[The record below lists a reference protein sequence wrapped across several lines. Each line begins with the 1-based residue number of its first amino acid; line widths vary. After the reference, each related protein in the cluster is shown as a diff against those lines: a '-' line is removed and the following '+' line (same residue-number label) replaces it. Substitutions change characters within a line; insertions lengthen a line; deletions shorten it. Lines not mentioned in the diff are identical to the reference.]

1 MDVMNLVAKLSL
13 DKTNFDNGIKGA
25 QSSASGLGKS
35 FNVPLGNISSKFTT
49 LGTTLGTVGKKIGS
63 FGKSFAPVSAGAGA
77 LIAATG
83 ALAIKAAGTG
93 DRIDK
98 MSQKVGLSRKSFQEM
113 DFVMSQ
119 SGANIESLQ
128 TGMKT
133 LTKQMSGAATG
144 SKSSAEAFKKLGVS
158 VTNSDGSLRNQ
169 EDVMWDTI
177 KALQGM
183 DNQTEKAKIA
193 SQLFGRAGT
202 ELMPLLNQEAGSL
215 DKLRKKANDL
225 GLVMS
230 DDAVDASVKFTD
242 TMDQL
247 KRALAMA
254 GAKIGA
260 ALLPHIQKFANYVIK
275 NIPKIQNVIKGVAD
289 KIASLSPTVLK
300 VIGVGMLA
308 ITAIAP
314 VAGVIASIVTVV
326 GGLATAIGFLLTPM
340 GLVVVAI
347 GAVIAIGVLLY
358 KNWDKVK
365 ATAITLMNNLKTSF
379 DQIRQAILN
388 AWNAVKRATTN
399 AWNAVKNAVTNAW
412 KNIKTTVSNAIN
424 AVRTT
429 ITNIWNSIKSITGNV
444 WSSIK
449 ETIGNAI
456 NAVKSTI
463 SNIWNSIKSIT
474 GNVWSSIKETIGNAI
489 NGAKDA
495 VHNAVSAVKEFLK
508 FTGISTIVKNVFN
521 NIRNFIKDPINT
533 AKNAVKTAYD
543 NIKKWLP
550 FSGLA
555 KTVSNTFNSIKKA
568 ISDPINTAK
577 GAVEGAVKTIK
588 GLFPLKLGKIFN
600 LSLPKFE
607 IISKGSFP
615 WGLGG
620 KGSLPKWKVSW
631 KKKGMNNLLALDGAT
646 IFGAMGG
653 NLLGGGEAGRELVV
667 GEKYAMDMIR
677 KASNNENI
685 EVLLVQLIGL
695 LERWLPTKTIAYVN
709 KNDISQSVNRELG
722 KLLV

>member
-35 FNVPLGNISSKFTT
+35 FNGPLGTISSKFTA
-49 LGTTLGTVGKKIGS
+49 LGTTLGTVGQKVGS
-63 FGKSFAPVSAGAGA
+63 FAKSFAPASAGAGA

-83 ALAIKAAGTG
+83 ALAMKAASAG

-133 LTKQMSGAATG
+133 LTKQISSASTG
-144 SKSSAEAFKKLGVS
+144 TKSSAEAFKKLGVS
-158 VTNSDGSLRNQ
+158 VTESDGSLRNQ

-183 DNQTEKAKIA
+183 DNQTEKARLA

-202 ELMPLLNQEAGSL
+202 ELLPLLNQEAGSL
-215 DKLRKKANDL
+215 DKMRKKANDL

-247 KRALAMA
+247 KRALAAA
-254 GAKIGA
+254 GARIGT
-260 ALLPHIQKFANYVIK
+260 ALIPYIQKFANYVIK

-388 AWNAVKRATTN
+388 AWNAVKRATIN
-399 AWNAVKNAVTNAW
+399 AWNGVKNAVINAW
-412 KNIKTTVSNAIN
+412 KTIKTTVSNAIN
-424 AVRTT
+424 AVKTT
-429 ITNIWNSIKSITGNV
+429 ISNIWNSIKTVTGNV

-449 ETIGNAI
+449 ETIGKAI
-456 NAVKSTI
+456 D
-463 SNIWNSIKSIT
+463 
-474 GNVWSSIKETIGNAI
+474 
-489 NGAKDA
+489 GAKDA
-495 VHNAVSAVKEFLK
+495 VDIAVSAIKGWLK
-508 FTGISTIVKNVFN
+508 FTGISNIVKTVFN
-521 NIRNFIKDPINT
+521 GIRDFIKDPINT
-533 AKNAVKTAYD
+533 AKNAVKSAYEK
-543 NIKKWLP
+543 IKKWLP

-555 KTVSNTFNSIKKA
+555 KTVSNTFNTIKKA

-577 GAVEGAVKTIK
+577 GAVEGAVKKIK

-607 IISKGSFP
+607 IVSKGSFP